1 MVGNLFIRPQRVWKA
16 CDKIN
21 VERHRI
27 SFKGIAT
34 GDFSPKQ
41 NRHWLA
47 AFIAEFHVIIIVLTL
62 MASARGQLRKRSSY
76 LTVADL
82 LLGALTVPNIVF
94 YENEG

>member
-1 MVGNLFIRPQRVWKA
+1 MWKA
-16 CDKIN
+16 CLDKIN
-21 VERHRI
+21 VERHQI

-62 MASARGQLRKRSSY
+62 MASARTRQLHKRSSY